1 MDHIDH
7 KRDKMKT
14 ESLERAKSHL
24 KQRTSF
30 SPKPEIGDPCPKF
43 QTREE
48 QHRLNT
54 HQQNNLSYSQLGQ
67 SYLNYSNLRASQSFH
82 NHK

>member
-7 KRDKMKT
+7 KREKMKT

-24 KQRTSF
+24 RQRTSF

-48 QHRLNT
+48 RQRLHT
-54 HQQNNLSYSQLGQ
+54 HQPNNLSNSQLGN
-67 SYLNYSNLRASQSFH
+67 SYLNYSNLRASQSA
-82 NHK
+82 HKHM